1 MNTKMMTL
9 VFFELYTV
17 YIEYYEILTY
27 PYLLVNLFQQ
37 IYIGSVKNYNKF
49 KQVQKLSING
59 FNFFPQSH

>member
-59 FNFFPQSH
+59 FNFFA

>member
-59 FNFFPQSH
+59 FNFFAQSH

>member
-1 MNTKMMTL
+1 MMTL

-59 FNFFPQSH
+59 FNFFAQSH